1 MLYNLYILNLE
12 RTTLKTAYY
21 TYPIITLLLVA
32 IVMTTGCG
40 PASTSTNVETGREQ
54 LEIPVADETQGEVV
68 QTTKANNVSLP
79 DNTATP
85 DPAKTII
92 KGKDSTSLENTVARV
107 YDNDPT
113 ETTNQTEDVS
123 GNSDQN
129 QVNVST
135 EAASTATPEP
145 TNESEVTQKKPEEIH
160 DSNSSMP
167 VSPIEPV
174 VIQPTEPPIPKPEWP
189 EAPDFSLPSAQG
201 NQISLSEYEGDK
213 HTILVFYRAYW

>member
-12 RTTLKTAYY
+12 QPALKTAYY
-21 TYPIITLLLVA
+21 TYPVITLLLIA

-40 PASTSTNVETGREQ
+40 PASNATNVERGPEQ
-54 LEIPVADETQGEVV
+54 LEIPVADETQDEVV

-79 DNTATP
+79 ANTATP

-92 KGKDSTSLENTVARV
+92 KGEDSTSAENTVARV

-113 ETTNQTEDVS
+113 ETPNQTEDVS
-123 GNSDQN
+123 GNSDQD

-135 EAASTATPEP
+135 EAVSPATPEP
-145 TNESEVTQKKPEEIH
+145 TNEATVTQKKPEEAH

-201 NQISLSEYEGDK
+201 NQISLSAYEGNK